1 MIKEFLDFKD
11 NMNMSNSSNDKV
23 EIMRH
28 SSRFVKRILYYTYN
42 NFLQYNIKPKVL
54 EKRKDLCNKSTK
66 FSSIFNLLDSLN
78 QRLITGHKAISEVNG
93 FIAANPLY
101 KDLLYLILERNLKL
115 RVSTKLINKSIPDL
129 IPTFNVA
136 LANKYD
142 EKTKKKVDLEKDAWY
157 VSRKLDG
164 VRCLIVVDEKGKAKS
179 YSRAGKQFHTL
190 SLVEKEIESLGV
202 KNVVFDGE
210 MCIVNKDGD
219 EDFQSIMKEIGRKD
233 HTIENGLFQSF
244 DYITYEDF
252 SKGYST
258 EKLFSERFLA
268 LQDMLQDAVVNNSI
282 KHISFLQQ
290 TPISNFRELDVLA
303 SESALNGWEGLM
315 LRKND
320 LYKGKR
326 SNDIL
331 KVKTFYDDE
340 FTVESLN
347 FGPFRYIKEGKEV
360 EEEMLS
366 AVTIKY
372 KGNTVNVGSGFTIDQ
387 RKRFYSKPSEIHEKI
402 ITVQYFEES
411 QNQNGEFS
419 LRFPVVKV
427 IHGDKRDT

>member
-1 MIKEFLDFKD
+1 MIEEVNSFLKK
-11 NMNMSNSSNDKV
+11 MNSSSSSNNKV
-23 EIMRH
+23 EVIRN
-28 SSRFVKRILYYTYN
+28 SSRIIRKILYYTYN
-42 NFLQYNIKPKVL
+42 NFMQYNVTSKLL
-54 EKRKDLCNKSTK
+54 EKRKDLCNNNTK
-66 FSSIFNLLDSLN
+66 FNSIFDLLDSLN
-78 QRLITGHKAISEVNG
+78 QRLITGHKAIEETNG
-93 FIAANPLY
+93 FIYRNKEY
-101 KDLLYLILERNLKL
+101 KDVLYLMLERNLKI
-115 RVSTKLINKSIPDL
+115 RASVKLINKAVPSL

-142 EKTKKKVDLEKDAWY
+142 EKTKKKVDLEKDVWY

-190 SLVEKEIESLGV
+190 SLVEKEIETLGV

-331 KVKTFYDDE
+331 KVKTFHDDE

-387 RKRFYSKPSEIHEKI
+387 RKRFYSKPSEIHGKI